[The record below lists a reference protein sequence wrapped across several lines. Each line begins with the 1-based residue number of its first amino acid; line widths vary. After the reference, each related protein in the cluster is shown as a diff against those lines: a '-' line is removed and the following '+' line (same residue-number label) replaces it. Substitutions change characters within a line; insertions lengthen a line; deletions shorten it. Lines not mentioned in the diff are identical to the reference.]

1 MYGTAARMPFGRV
14 TERCREGQGEDRV
27 MSLSHRYIKGVAKVA
42 SFVGCRA
49 RVLLHLVHTELF
61 CLG

>member
-1 MYGTAARMPFGRV
+1 MPFGRV